1 MWHISMYQKHIEF
14 FKKHLKFFM
23 GLETLSIVSCP
34 LGDIPPRDFSI
45 MTLGQRNV
53 CRLGYIIAT
62 GTFGVKFSQMS
73 RWVSKMC

>member
-45 MTLGQRNV
+45 MTLG
-53 CRLGYIIAT
+53 LT
-62 GTFGVKFSQMS
+62 GCIKLHMVYNYWFAIDFQLSTLQEQEF
-73 RWVSKMC
+73 

>member
-45 MTLGQRNV
+45 MTLTTTDIGN
-53 CRLGYIIAT
+53 CYNDTCDHDL
-62 GTFGVKFSQMS
+62 
-73 RWVSKMC
+73 KMGI

>member
-1 MWHISMYQKHIEF
+1 MWHILMYQKHIEF

-45 MTLGQRNV
+45 MTL
-53 CRLGYIIAT
+53 
-62 GTFGVKFSQMS
+62 VKHVGLIDNAP
-73 RWVSKMC
+73 RTYL